1 LLNSIPAESRPQK
14 PVRNQR
20 SNVQT
25 LTACPYPVHRR
36 TQKQVNRT
44 QRIENEAIMN
54 IRLSRLVVVCAFALL
69 ACVPF
74 ALGQNVTGS
83 ITGIVTDSTGAVVSG
98 ARVTAHDIDTGVDS
112 PTTSNSSGVYN
123 IQFLPIGHY
132 RVTVQANG
140 FNTETLPP
148 FSLEVLQTANFNVA
162 LKVGSST
169 TTVDVSA
176 AAPILNTSDPTI
188 DSTFTANTISNF
200 PLNGLD
206 FSALTL
212 YVPGAV
218 NTNGTSGM
226 TSIERSTFYSDT
238 PNINGNRAQANNYT
252 LDGIDM
258 NETYNNLISYSP
270 APEALQEIQ
279 VITADSPVDYG
290 NVNGAGVVSVL
301 KSGTNQFHGSA
312 YGYLQDYRLDANSYG
327 NNQHLPLPTPINP
340 YSQTQFGGT
349 IGGPIVRNKLFFF
362 GDYLGSRY
370 HKGGLNTAS
379 VIPDAFRNGDFSVL
393 LNAGVVGAGNTV
405 QLYDPLNHFAPYANN
420 QGVPIVNPVAKFLFA
435 NPSLYPDCGGDNPA
449 TPAGGQCLPP
459 SDGIDENNYQ
469 APSRSYKANNQ
480 GDVKIEFD
488 PHPSD
493 KITGFYSISHAYDGS
508 TAVLAITFPG
518 INLYP
523 TWLTGANWVHTF
535 SPSLVNS
542 AVIGFTRTDWNQ
554 GFPQDP
560 TGQFGTAGNA
570 KVGISFP
577 NQKFNGFTNQG
588 LNGNLSDVG
597 TSAYNGGIID
607 NTYTYVDTLTWQHRK
622 HYFSMGVTAR
632 RYQNNYPTGNNDGY
646 LGSLNYSGN
655 FTSDSA
661 LGSKGYGPADFV
673 LDRVSSG
680 GVTLGSVNVG
690 QRQWRTAGFAQDSF
704 KVLPNLTV
712 VFGVRYEFDEP
723 WVEEQDRTGNVD
735 LTTGQIIY
743 AGHLPVGAPPEAGLC
758 SNLACYQPN
767 YRQWMPHLGFAYQFN
782 DRTVLRGGYGA
793 TSFFEGNSFNQ
804 RLTAIYPFLQ
814 AAGFSVT
821 QPTPGSVSTPNT
833 AEEGFT
839 SSDTSVQFSSSNNG
853 YTAYPQNMQPAYV
866 QEFNLTLEYALT
878 RTASLQAGYL
888 GETGQHIEDY
898 GNVNQY
904 TVNNDQTS
912 APFYNSP
919 YIGVNG
925 VDSVI
930 GVGGN
935 GGLLITESRAMM
947 NYNALQVVLRQR
959 LSHGLEYT
967 VNYTYGKAMTN
978 SLGNY
983 FLNVA
988 GYGSTGAF
996 QNYYNSGADDGVAGY
1011 DVKHN
1016 ISGTGVYALPVGRG
1030 KEYFSRVSGL
1040 MDEIIGGWKLSTA
1053 AISYSGFPGNILGGS
1068 SSSNSYGPNRAN
1080 EYFKM
1085 KIVGRTHDHW
1095 FGTDPSVMPCTTAGS
1110 KINSD
1115 GNACAFGVPANYT
1128 FGTSKN
1134 GSIRGPGYFNVDMSA
1149 FKDFHLF
1156 ENHTVGFRFDAFNA
1170 FNIVSYGN
1178 PDTGIGDT
1186 NFGNVSL
1193 QGVRSVERHLQFSAK
1208 YTF

>member
-1 LLNSIPAESRPQK
+1 MNTRLL
-14 PVRNQR
+14 
-20 SNVQT
+20 
-25 LTACPYPVHRR
+25 
-36 TQKQVNRT
+36 
-44 QRIENEAIMN
+44 
-54 IRLSRLVVVCAFALL
+54 RLVLGSALAL
-69 ACVPF
+69 IACVPF

-83 ITGIVTDSTGAVVSG
+83 ITGQVTDPSGAVIAG
-98 ARVTAHDIDTGVDS
+98 AHVTAHNLDTGVD
-112 PTTSNSSGVYN
+112 TSTNSNPAGLYN
-123 IQFLPIGHY
+123 IQFLPIGNY
-132 RVTVQANG
+132 QITVQANG
-140 FNTETLPP
+140 FSSESLAP
-148 FSLEVLQTANFNVA
+148 FSLEVLQTANFNVV

-176 AAPILNTSDPTI
+176 ASPILNTSDPTL

-206 FSALTL
+206 FSSLTL

-218 NTNGTSGM
+218 TTYGTGGQ
-226 TSIERSTFYSDT
+226 TSIERSTYNSDT
-238 PNINGNRAQANNYT
+238 PNFDGNRAQANNYT

-290 NVNGAGVVSVL
+290 NVNGAGVVAVL
-301 KSGTNQFHGSA
+301 KSGTNKFHGSA
-312 YGYLQDYRLDANSYG
+312 YGYLQDYRFDANSYANG
-327 NNQHLPLPTPINP
+327 LNSPATPINP
-340 YSQTQFGGT
+340 YSQSQFGGS
-349 IGGPIVRNKLFFF
+349 IGGPIKRDKLFFF

-370 HKGGLNTAS
+370 HQGGLKTAS

-393 LNAGVVGAGNTV
+393 LNAGVVGAGNTI
-405 QLYDPLNHFAPYANN
+405 QLYDPLNNFAPYQNN
-420 QGVPIVNPVAKFLFA
+420 QGLPITNPVAKFLFA
-435 NPSLYPDCGGDNPA
+435 NPALYPDCGSDNPS
-449 TPAGGQCLPP
+449 TPSGGQCLTPT
-459 SDGIDENNYQ
+459 DGIDENNYQ

-480 GDVKIEFD
+480 GDVKIEYD

-508 TAVLAITFPG
+508 TAVLAISFPG

-535 SPSLVNS
+535 SPSLINS
-542 AVIGFTRTDWNQ
+542 AIAGFTRTDWNQ

-560 TGQFGTAGNA
+560 TGQFGTGGNA

-588 LNGNLSDVG
+588 LNGNLSSVG
-597 TSAYNGGIID
+597 TSAYNGGVID
-607 NTYTYVDTLTWQHRK
+607 NTYTYIDTLTWQHGK
-622 HYFSMGVTAR
+622 HYLSGGIAAR

-655 FTSDSA
+655 FTSNSA
-661 LGSKGYGPADFV
+661 AGSAGYGPADFV

-680 GVTLGSVNVG
+680 GVTLSSVNVG
-690 QRQWRTAGFAQDSF
+690 QRQWRTGGFAQDNF
-704 KVLPNLTV
+704 KMLPNLSL

-723 WVEEQDRTGNVD
+723 WIEQQDRTGNID
-735 LTTGQIIY
+735 LTTGQILY
-743 AGHLPVGAPPEAGLC
+743 AGHLPAGALPGAGLC

-767 YRQWMPHLGFAYQFN
+767 YRQWMPHIGFADQLN

-804 RLTAIYPFLQ
+804 RLTAIAPFLQ
-814 AAGFSVT
+814 AAGFNVN
-821 QPTPGSVSTPNT
+821 QPVPGSPVPTPNT

-839 SSDTSVQFSSSNNG
+839 GSDTAVQYSSSNNG
-853 YTAYPQNMQPAYV
+853 YTAYPQNIQPAYV
-866 QEFNLTLEYALT
+866 HQFNLTAEYALT

-888 GETGQHIEDY
+888 GETGHHIENY
-898 GNVNQY
+898 GNVNQL
-904 TVNNDQTS
+904 TVNGDQTS

-925 VDSVI
+925 VDSAL
-930 GVGGN
+930 GVNGN

-959 LSHGLEYT
+959 QSHGLEYT

-983 FLNVA
+983 SLNVA

-996 QNYYNSGADDGVAGY
+996 QNYYDSSADDGLAGY
-1011 DVKHN
+1011 DIKHN
-1016 ISGTGVYALPVGRG
+1016 LTGTGVYALPVGRG
-1030 KEYFSRVSGL
+1030 KQYFSSTSRV

-1053 AISYSGFPGNILGGS
+1053 AVAYSGFPANILGGS
-1068 SSSNSYGPNRAN
+1068 SNSNSYGPNRAN
-1080 EYFKM
+1080 KYVKM
-1085 KIVGRTHDHW
+1085 KIVGRTHANW
-1095 FGTDPSVMPCTTAGS
+1095 FGTDPSATPCTTAGS
-1110 KINSD
+1110 KLNSL
-1115 GNACAFGVPANYT
+1115 GGACAFGVPATNT

-1134 GSIRGPGYFNVDMSA
+1134 GSVRGPGYFNLDMSA

-1170 FNIVSYGN
+1170 LNIVSYGN
-1178 PDTGIGDT
+1178 PDTGIGDSH
-1186 NFGNVSL
+1186 FGNVSL
-1193 QGVRSVERHLQFSAK
+1193 QGVRSVERHLQFSLK
-1208 YTF
+1208 YSF